1 MRSISSSNNM
11 TSTPLNLTSN
21 QLVNSF
27 LRLADKIFIL
37 VLVAIMM
44 AVVIGKHYHSQMY
57 YMERSRY
64 RRDAKGIR
72 LGDLSSQMGNKAM
85 NIGPGVF
92 LAATSGILTLVAGGM
107 MLCQSCGKSE
117 DEYDCHYAQSTE
129 SIVNNKR
136 KEYI

>member
-1 MRSISSSNNM
+1 M